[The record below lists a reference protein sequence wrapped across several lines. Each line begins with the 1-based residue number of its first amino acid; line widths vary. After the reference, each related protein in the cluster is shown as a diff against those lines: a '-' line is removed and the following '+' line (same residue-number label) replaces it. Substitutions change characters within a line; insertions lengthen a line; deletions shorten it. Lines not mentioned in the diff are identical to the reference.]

1 MRCGRF
7 APVRNVSIGFW
18 VRCEMSGLQRKA
30 AYLSERQIKNAVA
43 RMNEYRH
50 SLRNKAVLQL
60 TYLAGLRAK
69 EVSLLRWEHL
79 LNEDG
84 EIGEAITLTN
94 DITKGKSGGIIAL
107 NDALRETLSAL
118 LSQDE
123 MARKDRKTAVIR
135 SERGQA
141 FKTQSIVNL
150 LWQHYRKCDIQGASS
165 HSGRR
170 TFITNA
176 ARKISLVGGSMRD
189 VQQLARHSSLQITQR
204 YVEANSAAQKA
215 VVNML

>member
-1 MRCGRF
+1 MT
-7 APVRNVSIGFW
+7 
-18 VRCEMSGLQRKA
+18 GLQRKA

>member
-1 MRCGRF
+1 MT
-7 APVRNVSIGFW
+7 
-18 VRCEMSGLQRKA
+18 GLQRKA

-94 DITKGKSGGIIAL
+94 DIAKGKSGGIIAL
-107 NDALRETLSAL
+107 NDALRETLTSL

-123 MARKDRKTAVIR
+123 IARKDRKTAVIR

>member
-1 MRCGRF
+1 M
-7 APVRNVSIGFW
+7 A
-18 VRCEMSGLQRKA
+18 GLQRKA
-30 AYLSERQIKNAVA
+30 AYLSEKQIKNAVA
-43 RMNEYRH
+43 RMNDYRH

-84 EIGEAITLTN
+84 EVSETITLTN

-107 NDALRETLSAL
+107 NDGLRETLTVL
-118 LSQDE
+118 LLEDE
-123 MARKDRKTAVIR
+123 VGRIDRKRAVIR

-176 ARKISLVGGSMRD
+176 ARKISLVGGSMKD
-189 VQQLARHSSLQITQR
+189 IQQLARHSSLQITQR

>member
-1 MRCGRF
+1 
-7 APVRNVSIGFW
+7 
-18 VRCEMSGLQRKA
+18 MSGLQRKA

-204 YVEANSAAQKA
+204 YVETNSAAQKA

>member
-1 MRCGRF
+1 
-7 APVRNVSIGFW
+7 
-18 VRCEMSGLQRKA
+18 
-30 AYLSERQIKNAVA
+30 
-43 RMNEYRH
+43 
-50 SLRNKAVLQL
+50 LRNKAVLQL

-79 LNEDG
+79 LNEDC

-94 DITKGKSGGIIAL
+94 DITKGKSGGTIPL
-107 NDALRETLSAL
+107 NDTLRATLSAL
-118 LSQDE
+118 LTQDE
-123 MARKDRKTAVIR
+123 VARKDRKSAVIK

-176 ARKISLVGGSMRD
+176 ARKISLAGGSMRD
-189 VQQLARHSSLQITQR
+189 IQQLARHSNLQITQR

>member
-1 MRCGRF
+1 M
-7 APVRNVSIGFW
+7 A
-18 VRCEMSGLQRKA
+18 GLQRKA
-30 AYLSERQIKNAVA
+30 AYLSEKQIKNAVA
-43 RMNEYRH
+43 RMNDYRH

>member
-1 MRCGRF
+1 M
-7 APVRNVSIGFW
+7 A
-18 VRCEMSGLQRKA
+18 GLERKA
-30 AYLSERQIKNAVA
+30 AYLSEKQVRNAVA

-84 EIGEAITLTN
+84 EVSETITLTN
-94 DITKGKSGGIIAL
+94 DITKGKSGGVIAL
-107 NDALRETLSAL
+107 NDGLRETLAVL
-118 LSQDE
+118 LLEDE
-123 MARKDRKTAVIR
+123 VGRKDRKTAVIR

-176 ARKISLVGGSMRD
+176 ARKISLVGGSMKD
-189 VQQLARHSSLQITQR
+189 IQQLARHSSLQITQR

>member
-1 MRCGRF
+1 MT
-7 APVRNVSIGFW
+7 
-18 VRCEMSGLQRKA
+18 GLQRKA

-84 EIGEAITLTN
+84 EIGDAITLTN
-94 DITKGKSGGIIAL
+94 DITKGKSGGVVPL
-107 NDALRETLSAL
+107 SDTLRETLSSL
-118 LSQDE
+118 LSNDE
-123 MARKDRKTAVIR
+123 LARKDRKTAVIR

-141 FKTQSIVNL
+141 FRTQSVVNL

-176 ARKISLVGGSMRD
+176 ARKISLAGGSMKD
-189 VQQLARHSSLQITQR
+189 IQQLARHSSLQITQR
-204 YVEANSAAQKA
+204 YVETSSAAQKA

>member
-1 MRCGRF
+1 MG
-7 APVRNVSIGFW
+7 
-18 VRCEMSGLQRKA
+18 GLQRKA
-30 AYLSERQIKNAVA
+30 AYLSEKQIKNAVA
-43 RMNEYRH
+43 RMSDYRH

-69 EVSLLRWEHL
+69 EVALLRWEHL
-79 LNEDG
+79 FDEDG

-94 DITKGKSGGIIAL
+94 DITKGRSGGVIPL
-107 NDALRETLSAL
+107 NDVLRATLSAL
-118 LSQDE
+118 LSADE
-123 MARKDRKTAVIR
+123 LARKDRKSTVIR

-141 FKTQSIVNL
+141 FRTQSVVNL

-176 ARKISLVGGSMRD
+176 ARKISLAGGSMKD
-189 VQQLARHSSLQITQR
+189 IQQLARHSNLQVTQR

>member
-1 MRCGRF
+1 MT
-7 APVRNVSIGFW
+7 
-18 VRCEMSGLQRKA
+18 GLQRKA

-43 RMNEYRH
+43 RMNDYRH

-84 EIGEAITLTN
+84 EIGDAITLTN
-94 DITKGKSGGIIAL
+94 DITKGKSGGVIPL
-107 NDALRETLSAL
+107 SDTLRETLSAL
-118 LSQDE
+118 LSNDE
-123 MARKDRKTAVIR
+123 LARKDRKTAVIR

-141 FKTQSIVNL
+141 FRTQSVVNL
-150 LWQHYRKCDIQGASS
+150 LWQHYRRCDIQGASS

-176 ARKISLVGGSMRD
+176 ARKISLAGGSMKD
-189 VQQLARHSSLQITQR
+189 IQQLARHSSLQITQR
-204 YVEANSAAQKA
+204 YVETNSAAQKA

>member
-1 MRCGRF
+1 
-7 APVRNVSIGFW
+7 
-18 VRCEMSGLQRKA
+18 MSGLQRKA

>member
-1 MRCGRF
+1 M
-7 APVRNVSIGFW
+7 A
-18 VRCEMSGLQRKA
+18 GLERKA
-30 AYLSERQIKNAVA
+30 AYLSEKQVRNAVA

-94 DITKGKSGGIIAL
+94 DITKGKSGGTIPL
-107 NDALRETLSAL
+107 NDTLRTTLSAL
-118 LSQDE
+118 LTQDE
-123 MARKDRKTAVIR
+123 VARKDRKSAVIK

-176 ARKISLVGGSMRD
+176 ARKISLAGGSMKD
-189 VQQLARHSSLQITQR
+189 IQQLARHSNLQITQR

>member
-1 MRCGRF
+1 M
-7 APVRNVSIGFW
+7 A
-18 VRCEMSGLQRKA
+18 GLQRKA
-30 AYLSERQIKNAVA
+30 AYLSEKQIKNAVA
-43 RMNEYRH
+43 RMNDYRH

-84 EIGEAITLTN
+84 EIGDAITLTN
-94 DITKGKSGGIIAL
+94 DITKGKSGGVIPL
-107 NDALRETLSAL
+107 SDVLRETLAAL
-118 LSQDE
+118 LSNDE
-123 MARKDRKTAVIR
+123 LARKDRKSSVIR
-135 SERGQA
+135 SERGRA
-141 FKTQSIVNL
+141 FRTQSVVNL

-176 ARKISLVGGSMRD
+176 ARKISLAGGSMKD
-189 VQQLARHSSLQITQR
+189 IQQLARHSSLQITQR